1 MNATALLT
9 KRYVDALAYAAR
21 LHRSQVRKGSGV
33 PYIAHLLSVS
43 ALVLEHGG
51 SEDQAI
57 AALLHDSVEDQ
68 GGAATRAEIAAR
80 FGEHVAC
87 LVDGCT
93 DTDQTPKPPWQ
104 QRKDDYLAHLE
115 HADPEVLLIS
125 LADKLHNARSV
136 LDDYRAQGEAVWERF
151 KGGRAGSLWYYRA
164 LADIFARR
172 GHPVLTAE
180 LERVVREIERLAASS

>member
-1 MNATALLT
+1 MNATTLLT
-9 KRYVDALAYAAR
+9 ERYVDALAYAAR

-33 PYIAHLLSVS
+33 PYLAHLLSVS
-43 ALVLEHGG
+43 ELVLEHGG

-93 DTDQTPKPPWQ
+93 DTDQMPKPPWQ

-125 LADKLHNARSV
+125 LSDKLHNARSV
-136 LDDYRAQGEAVWERF
+136 LDDYREQGEAVWERF
-151 KGGRAGSLWYYRA
+151 KGGRAGTLWYFRA

-180 LERVVREIERLAASS
+180 LERVVSEIERLVASS